1 MPELPEVE
9 HVKRGIEP
17 FVINQIIESVEFSDK
32 VIDGKASGRDTI
44 IKQID
49 LPMFKNRTEGYKITR
64 VERRSKYI
72 LLYLEKD
79 EDKRVLVSHLG
90 MTGGYFVVNDL
101 TEIIVP
107 NYQKHWHVNFK
118 LSNGKQLI
126 FSDIRRFGEIKNVD
140 DITAYTSFEKMA
152 PEPFDDNAYTH
163 YQKQLALPRYQNKPI
178 KQVILDHHVIA
189 GCGNIYACEALFNAR
204 IHPKRKVNTLTKK
217 EQKRVFDEVVAVL
230 TLGIEQGGTSIS
242 DYRHADGQTG
252 HMQEYLNVYKKKI
265 CPVCG
270 GPIETEVIGGR
281 NSHFCPNCQK

>member
-17 FVINQIIESVEFSDK
+17 FVIDQMIEGVEFSDK
-32 VIDGKASGRDTI
+32 VIHGKASGKDTI

-49 LPMFKNRTEGYKITR
+49 LPMFKKFTEGYKITR
-64 VERRSKYI
+64 VERKSKYI
-72 LLYLEKD
+72 LLYLEK
-79 EDKRVLVSHLG
+79 EEAKRVLISHLG

-101 TEIIVP
+101 SDIIVP

-140 DITAYTSFEKMA
+140 DITAHMIFEKMA
-152 PEPFDDNAYTH
+152 PEPFDDDAKTH
-163 YQKQLALPRYQNKPI
+163 YQEQLTLRKYQNKPI

-189 GCGNIYACEALFNAR
+189 GCGNIYACEALFNAG
-204 IHPKRKVNTLTKK
+204 IHPKRRVNTLTKQEK
-217 EQKRVFDEVVAVL
+217 ERVFDNVVDVL
-230 TLGIEQGGTSIS
+230 ALGIEQGGTSIS

-252 HMQEYLNVYKKKI
+252 HMQDYLKVYKKKV

-270 GPIETEVIGGR
+270 GAIQTEIIGGR